1 MTTRNKSN
9 GIIPDA
15 MLCQALAQGCTYEQ
29 IGMAFAVALAAT
41 QGDSL
46 EVADDTPGYAIAC
59 LLVDNIFTERAMLSE
74 KRRQAVNVRW
84 HKHDADKEDT
94 MNTKYTMNTMYPNT
108 PEAAATPCVSTD
120 NAEQPFSCSHEND
133 GDDNLASR
141 AHANMYNNNIVD
153 VNNTDRNECNIKDNI
168 SEVANATSTSPFAQ
182 NSPKTDRLPSVDT
195 QKYIDAWNAACER
208 YNAAMPRVQS
218 ITGRRLAM
226 LKARLK
232 DYDEQQVIETFGK
245 AAASSFLNGGGSS
258 GFIANIDWV
267 LRPNNF
273 VKVLEGNYDT
283 RARADYSIGTGA
295 IDNSIEKWAHEAEK
309 WGQ

>member
-1 MTTRNKSN
+1 
-9 GIIPDA
+9 
-15 MLCQALAQGCTYEQ
+15 
-29 IGMAFAVALAAT
+29 
-41 QGDSL
+41 
-46 EVADDTPGYAIAC
+46 
-59 LLVDNIFTERAMLSE
+59 
-74 KRRQAVNVRW
+74 
-84 HKHDADKEDT
+84 
-94 MNTKYTMNTMYPNT
+94 
-108 PEAAATPCVSTD
+108 
-120 NAEQPFSCSHEND
+120 
-133 GDDNLASR
+133 
-141 AHANMYNNNIVD
+141 
-153 VNNTDRNECNIKDNI
+153 
-168 SEVANATSTSPFAQ
+168 
-182 NSPKTDRLPSVDT
+182 
-195 QKYIDAWNAACER
+195 
-208 YNAAMPRVQS
+208 
-218 ITGRRLAM
+218 M